1 MKKNLTLLAALMV
14 GLPMYAQTDVTATYL
29 QNADFSARYAG
40 WLNEGG
46 TKGNVGGFQHQTNS
60 SFTLKKGEIY
70 MEKYVGAGG
79 KVGNCNIQQRLVN
92 LPVGTYMLTAAAQN
106 HQGGNGEGQTGAW
119 LYAADQQAEVGAVA
133 DYSVTFTCLTGQ
145 TVVGFKTQAATG
157 NHVCVDNFRL
167 TLLDT
172 DMTAIHAELQRLIDE
187 ATAVLGEGNTA
198 AELQAAIVQAQAL
211 LGATTADGVQEAA
224 IALQRATTNYIISN
238 GTGNAPIVTTEPFV
252 VMGTTIALGR
262 STIKNNGATL
272 KESGFCWS
280 TQPEPTV
287 LDDRTTEYFN
297 NNGKI
302 YRMEQLEPATI
313 YYVRA
318 YAWSTDNQVGYGDVV
333 KIATKPMGG
342 VSYVYDFAGDAEINA
357 RINSS
362 IAETVWMYNNVS
374 NIHGIQLNVHY
385 ASGTPTADCSYGGW
399 MRVGPTHSY
408 QQTGTLLHETNHGVG
423 VGTHWVWYD
432 NASLRENKTHG
443 KWLGPHA
450 TEVVQFLQN
459 DAKAFMQGDGT
470 HMWGGSA
477 SGKNVKNYGING
489 AHEDS
494 YSPADQLLYW
504 GNILLTHAL
513 HIDGLPCSNSVGFAT
528 PAYVFEQY
536 DGQKYYLKSEVDEY
550 GRSTFLGHTKTGNLR
565 NIEATM
571 EDALSNDSLAWY
583 ITYNP
588 KTCYYTFQNVGSG
601 RYLGLSSDAI
611 KATTTASPM
620 HLFPSR
626 EKITKGDFTAH
637 SYWITNGK
645 GKYALKVGSTSCS
658 TVGYDNAATADAQ
671 RWLFLTAEDVKS
683 YDDEIK
689 ATHVKDL
696 KALVKNIQT
705 LMETEHVAKNAETDV
720 ADIDASLQTL
730 LTDIEGKLDNDGYSS
745 SVAVIN
751 EIEVLNDALVTFL
764 TACNPAGAA
773 APFDVTFLIQNAG
786 ITSNEGWSEAPTYD
800 KSLVEYFTTQK
811 FDFNQT
817 IPLKMPNGTY
827 KLMAQAF
834 QRPGAYA
841 DVYADYMAGTDNV
854 KAMLYLKTTKVPV
867 KNIMAE
873 RYKSTL
879 GTGCVKMEDGTY
891 IPNTMANAAAFFRND
906 MFENEVLVTTT
917 IPATMKLGIT
927 CPAVSTNYWTCI
939 DNFRLY
945 YYGNIDKETVTP
957 VQGITAEAGADAPMY
972 DLSGRRIAKP
982 ATGLYIQGGKKII
995 VND

>member
-1 MKKNLTLLAALMV
+1 MKKNLALLAALML
-14 GLPMYAQTDVTATYL
+14 GLPLCAQTDVTAKYL
-29 QNADFSARYAG
+29 QNADFAARYAG
-40 WLNEGG
+40 WHNEGT
-46 TKGNVGGFQHQTNS
+46 TKGNVGGFQHQTNT
-60 SFTLKKGEIY
+60 SFTLKSGEIY
-70 MEKYVGAGG
+70 MEKYVDAG
-79 KVGNCNIQQRLVN
+79 KVSNCDIRQRLVN
-92 LPVGTYMLTAAAQN
+92 LPAGTYTLTAAAQN
-106 HQGGNGEGQTGAW
+106 LQGGNGEGQTGAW
-119 LYAADQQAEVGAVA
+119 LYAAGQQTEVSAAA
-133 DYSVTFTCLTGQ
+133 DYSITFTCLTGQ
-145 TVVGFKTQAATG
+145 TVVGFKTEGATG

-167 TLLDT
+167 AQLDT
-172 DMTAIHAELQRLIDE
+172 DMTAIRAELQRLIDE
-187 ATAVLGEGNTA
+187 ATAVLGEGNA
-198 AELQAAIVQAQAL
+198 AADLQAAISQAQAL
-211 LGATTADGVQEAA
+211 LGATATDGVQEAA
-224 IALQRATTNYIISN
+224 IALQRATTNYIVSN

-262 STIKNNGATL
+262 STIKNNGTTL

-287 LDDRTTEYFN
+287 LDDRTTDYFT

-342 VSYVYDFAGDAEINA
+342 VSYVYDFAGDDQINA

-432 NASLRENKTHG
+432 NATLRENGTHG

-450 TEVVQFLQN
+450 TEMVQFLQN
-459 DAKAFMQGDGT
+459 DATAFMQGDGT

-477 SGKNVKNYGING
+477 SGKSVKAYGING

-550 GRSTFLGHTKTGNLR
+550 GQNTFLGHTKTGSLR
-565 NIEATM
+565 NIAATM
-571 EDALSNDSLAWY
+571 EEALGNDELAWY

-588 KTCYYTFQNVGSG
+588 KTCYYTFQNVASG
-601 RYLGLSSDAI
+601 KCLGVSSAAI
-611 KATTTASPM
+611 KANATASPM

-626 EKITKGDFTAH
+626 EKITKGKFTGH
-637 SYWITNGK
+637 SYWITNSK
-645 GKYALKVGSTSCS
+645 GAYALKSGSSSCT
-658 TVGYDNAATADAQ
+658 TVAYDNAATADAQ
-671 RWLFLTAEDVKS
+671 RWLFLTAEDVKN

-689 ATHVKDL
+689 TAKIKELKELVKDIRAVL
-696 KALVKNIQT
+696 
-705 LMETEHVAKNAETDV
+705 ETEHVAKSADADV
-720 ADIDASLQTL
+720 AEIDAPLQTL
-730 LTDIEGKLDNDGYSS
+730 LADIDGKLDSDGYSS
-745 SVAVIN
+745 SAMVIS
-751 EIEVLNDALVTFL
+751 EIEALNDALVAFL
-764 TACNPAGAA
+764 TECSPASVT
-773 APFDVTFLIQNAG
+773 APFDLTFLIQNAG
-786 ITSNEGWSEAPTYD
+786 ITSNEGWSEAPTYANN
-800 KSLVEYFTTQK
+800 LVEYFTAQK

-817 IPLKMPNGTY
+817 INLKMPTGTY
-827 KLMAQAF
+827 KLMAQVF

-841 DVYADYMAGTDNV
+841 DVYADYLAGTDNV
-854 KAMLYLKTTKVPV
+854 KATLYLKTTEVLV

-873 RYKSTL
+873 RSKYSL

-891 IPNTMANAAAFFRND
+891 IPNTMANAASFFRKD

-917 IPATMKLGIT
+917 IPATMKLGVT
-927 CPAVSTNYWTCI
+927 CPAVAESYWTCI

-945 YYGNIDKETVTP
+945 YYGSIDQETVTP
-957 VQGITAEAGADAPMY
+957 VESITADAAADAPMY

-982 ATGLYIQGGKKII
+982 TKGLYIQGGKKVIL
-995 VND
+995 NN